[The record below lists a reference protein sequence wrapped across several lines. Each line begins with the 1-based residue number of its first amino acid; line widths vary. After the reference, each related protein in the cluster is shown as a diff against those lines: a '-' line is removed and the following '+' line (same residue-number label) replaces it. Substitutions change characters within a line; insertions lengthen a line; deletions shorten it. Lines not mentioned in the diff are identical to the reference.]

1 MTKLI
6 AAVLIVLA
14 CYGVW
19 ELFLY
24 WEKVKSQEETAQ
36 KSNAA
41 AMVLGEQ
48 LPGMPSA
55 LEPSLQAAKKQGAA
69 GLRNWLKAHNQSI
82 EDPRKAWIEL
92 DLCVALAR
100 EDPAEARRIFK
111 SVKDR
116 TPPSSPVWP
125 RLKQLEKSYE

>member
-6 AAVLIVLA
+6 AAVLIVLS

-24 WEKVKSQEETAQ
+24 WERVKNQEETAQ

-41 AMVLGEQ
+41 AMGLGDN
-48 LPGMPSA
+48 LPGLPSA
-55 LEPSLQAAKKQGAA
+55 LETSLQNAKKQGAA
-69 GLRNWLKAHNQSI
+69 GLRTWLKNHNQSV

-92 DLCVALAR
+92 DYCVAVAR
-100 EDPAEARRIFK
+100 EDVSEAKRVFAA
-111 SVKDR
+111 VKER
-116 TPPSSPVWP
+116 TPTSSPVWP
-125 RLKQLEKSYE
+125 RIQQLEKTYQ

>member
-24 WEKVKSQEETAQ
+24 WEKVKNEEATRQ
-36 KSNAA
+36 KQDASALV
-41 AMVLGEQ
+41 MGDQ

-55 LEPSLQAAKKQGAA
+55 LEPSLQAAKKRGAA
-69 GLRNWLKAHNQSI
+69 GLKSWLKAHNQSL

-92 DLCVALAR
+92 DYCVAVAR
-100 EDPAEARRIFK
+100 DDVAEAKRVFAQ
-111 SVKDR
+111 VKER
-116 TPPSSPVWP
+116 TPPTSPVWP
-125 RLKQLEKSYE
+125 RIQQLEKTYQ

>member
-19 ELFLY
+19 EFFLY
-24 WEKVKSQEETAQ
+24 WEKVKNEEATRQ
-36 KSNAA
+36 KQDASALV
-41 AMVLGEQ
+41 MGDQ

-55 LEPSLQAAKKQGAA
+55 LEPSLQAAKKRGAA
-69 GLRNWLKAHNQSI
+69 GLKSWLKAHNQSL

-92 DLCVALAR
+92 DYCVAVAR
-100 EDPAEARRIFK
+100 DDVAEAKRVFAQ
-111 SVKDR
+111 VKER
-116 TPPSSPVWP
+116 TPPTSPVWP
-125 RLKQLEKSYE
+125 RIQQLEKTYQ